1 MPSIFS
7 KIVSKETPSF
17 KVYEDDNFLAF
28 LDINPL
34 KKGHTLV
41 IPKEETDYIFDIKS
55 QEYEDLW
62 SFAKLVAK
70 GMKKVIDCERISIV
84 VIGLEVPHAHIH
96 LIPLDNIQDIDFSQ
110 PKLKILDE
118 EMQKIANL
126 IKSAI

>member
-7 KIVSKETPSF
+7 KIVSKEIPSF
-17 KVYEDDNFLAF
+17 KVHEDDNFLAF

-62 SFAKLVAK
+62 SFAKVVAK

-84 VIGLEVPHAHIH
+84 VMGLEVPHAHIH
-96 LIPLDNIQDIDFSQ
+96 LIPLNNIHDIDFSK